1 MRNSFINKRFAND
14 GVYNVTFYIIAAN
27 IIVYLLYVFN
37 VSIKGVPI
45 VNYLA
50 LTPIYVIKR
59 LYLWQFITYM
69 FVCPYP
75 AITFCIV
82 MLVMFSFGY
91 ALERQIG
98 SLEFLTYYLSIGI
111 FSAVCSFITYI
122 IAGQLR
128 TPIVSPWS
136 VMLAVEFLFAMCNPY
151 ARVMF
156 FFFIPMRA
164 PIAVLVI
171 FAMELIFGIA
181 PIFGGRALNAVWLY
195 AILGAWIYTSVRLRM
210 RPLNFWKSLFTPQSR
225 K

>member
-50 LTPIYVIKR
+50 LTPLYVIKR

-98 SLEFLTYYLSIGI
+98 SLEFLT
-111 FSAVCSFITYI
+111 
-122 IAGQLR
+122 
-128 TPIVSPWS
+128 
-136 VMLAVEFLFAMCNPY
+136 
-151 ARVMF
+151 
-156 FFFIPMRA
+156 
-164 PIAVLVI
+164 
-171 FAMELIFGIA
+171 
-181 PIFGGRALNAVWLY
+181 
-195 AILGAWIYTSVRLRM
+195 
-210 RPLNFWKSLFTPQSR
+210 
-225 K
+225 

>member
-195 AILGAWIYTSVRLRM
+195 AILGAWIYTSLRM
-210 RPLNFWKSLFTPQSR
+210 RMKPFSFWMSIFKSSSR
-225 K
+225 

>member
-171 FAMELIFGIA
+171 FAMELVFGIA

-195 AILGAWIYTSVRLRM
+195 AILGAWIYTSLRM
-210 RPLNFWKSLFTPQSR
+210 RMKPFSFWMSIFKSSSR
-225 K
+225 

>member
-14 GVYNVTFYIIAAN
+14 GVYNVTIYIIAAN
-27 IIVYLLYVFN
+27 IIVYLLFVFN

-50 LTPIYVIKR
+50 LTPLYVIKR

-111 FSAVCSFITYI
+111 FSAICSFITYI
-122 IAGQLR
+122 IAGYIR

-195 AILGAWIYTSVRLRM
+195 AILGAWIYTSLRM
-210 RPLNFWKSLFTPQSR
+210 RMKPFSFWMSIFKSSSR
-225 K
+225 

>member
-50 LTPIYVIKR
+50 LTPLYVIKR

-111 FSAVCSFITYI
+111 FSAICSFITYI
-122 IAGQLR
+122 IAGYLR
-128 TPIVSPWS
+128 TPIASPWS

-210 RPLNFWKSLFTPQSR
+210 RPLNFWMSIFKSSSR
-225 K
+225 

>member
-171 FAMELIFGIA
+171 FAIELIFGIA

-195 AILGAWIYTSVRLRM
+195 AILGAWIYTSLRM
-210 RPLNFWKSLFTPQSR
+210 RMKPFSFWMSIFKSSSR
-225 K
+225 

>member
-1 MRNSFINKRFAND
+1 MKNSFINKRFAND
-14 GVYNVTFYIIAAN
+14 GVYNVSVYLIVAN
-27 IIVYLLYVFN
+27 ILVYLLYAFK

-59 LYLWQFITYM
+59 FYLWQFITYM
-69 FVCPYP
+69 FVCPYQP
-75 AITFCIV
+75 FTFCLV
-82 MLVMFSFGY
+82 MLVLFSFGY

-98 SLEFLTYYLSIGI
+98 SLEFLTYYLTVGVFSGI
-111 FSAVCSFITYI
+111 CSFVTYLL
-122 IAGQLR
+122 AGAAG

-151 ARVMF
+151 SRVMF

-171 FAMELIFGIA
+171 FVMELVVGIA
-181 PIFGGRALNAVWLY
+181 PMFGGRALNAVWLY
-195 AILGAWIYTSVRLRM
+195 ALLGAWIYTSLRM
-210 RPLNFWKSLFTPQSR
+210 RMKPFSFWMSIFKSSSR
-225 K
+225 

>member
-14 GVYNVTFYIIAAN
+14 GVYNVTIYIIAAN

-50 LTPIYVIKR
+50 LTPLYVIKR

-111 FSAVCSFITYI
+111 FSAICSFITYI
-122 IAGQLR
+122 IAGYIR

-195 AILGAWIYTSVRLRM
+195 AILGAWIYTSLRM
-210 RPLNFWKSLFTPQSR
+210 RMKPFSFWMSIFKSSSR
-225 K
+225 

>member
-27 IIVYLLYVFN
+27 IIVYLLFVFN

-75 AITFCIV
+75 SVFTFCIV

-111 FSAVCSFITYI
+111 FSAICSFITYI
-122 IAGQLR
+122 IAGYIR

-210 RPLNFWKSLFTPQSR
+210 RPLNFWKSLFTPPSR
-225 K
+225 

>member
-111 FSAVCSFITYI
+111 FSAICSFITYI
-122 IAGQLR
+122 IAGYIR

-195 AILGAWIYTSVRLRM
+195 AILGAWIYTSLRM
-210 RPLNFWKSLFTPQSR
+210 RMKPFSFWMSIFKSSSR
-225 K
+225 

>member
-50 LTPIYVIKR
+50 LTPLYVIKR

-111 FSAVCSFITYI
+111 FSAICSFITYI
-122 IAGQLR
+122 IAGYLR

-195 AILGAWIYTSVRLRM
+195 AILGAWIYTSLRM
-210 RPLNFWKSLFTPQSR
+210 RMKPFSFWMSIFKSSSR
-225 K
+225 